1 MSGDI
6 RLRSNIMI
14 IEDDDESQRA
24 RARASLPGEVAADV
38 LSIPKMTASQL
49 RERSLYAPCV
59 TCHRS
64 LWRIA
69 RQGCQYE
76 CAAARRAE
84 AFEDSLTMYAR
95 ARRLL
100 DAHPEEEIVDG
111 DPGRGHVTEIPEWRP

>member
-1 MSGDI
+1 MNGDI

-14 IEDDDESQRA
+14 IEDDDDAQRS
-24 RARASLPGEVAADV
+24 RARASLPGDVAADV
-38 LSIPKMTASQL
+38 LSIPTMTAAQM

-69 RQGCQYE
+69 RQGCRYD

-84 AFEDSLTMYAR
+84 AFEDALKMYAR
-95 ARRLL
+95 ARRAL
-100 DAHPEEEIVDG
+100 DADPEEENVDV